1 MSHDIDIEEENIRT
15 VNNAPRRKFS
25 SSKIFIISCL
35 ISILS
40 IVSVELSRM
49 NYMDCKHVETE
60 ISKFNADIS
69 TFLRNPLLLS
79 ENNSV
84 ELIK

>member
-1 MSHDIDIEEENIRT
+1 MLNEINVEEENIRT
-15 VNNAPRRKFS
+15 VNNEPRWKFS

-40 IVSVELSRM
+40 IVSVEMSRM
-49 NYMDCKHVETE
+49 NFMDCKHVGMDMPKINT
-60 ISKFNADIS
+60 DIS
-69 TFLRNPLLLS
+69 SFLRNGLLLS
-79 ENNSV
+79 ENNTV